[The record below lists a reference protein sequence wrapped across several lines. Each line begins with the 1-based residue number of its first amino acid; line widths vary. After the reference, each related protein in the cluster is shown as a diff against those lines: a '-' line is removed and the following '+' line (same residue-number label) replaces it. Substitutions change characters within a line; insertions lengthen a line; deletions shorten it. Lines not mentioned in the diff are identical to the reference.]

1 MKIIRKRHLPEIR
14 LVDEIRWESMAA
26 DYQYITG
33 IYGGKVL
40 NIQLIYEPPTAQDY
54 VNLRLRSGMGNKDLK
69 RSQTALENSLFTVS
83 LYDEKRLVGFGRVV
97 GDGGITYIVS
107 DIMVDEEYRRKGFAE
122 QIMGAIDNYFEENTH
137 EDSYIC
143 LIANHPAD
151 KLYHKHGFKYLPE
164 DKCGMLRNQN
174 SDSTKL

>member
-1 MKIIRKRHLPEIR
+1 M
-14 LVDEIRWESMAA
+14 
-26 DYQYITG
+26 
-33 IYGGKVL
+33 

-69 RSQTALENSLFTVS
+69 RSQAALKNSLFTVS

-122 QIMGAIDNYFEENTH
+122 QIMGAIDKYFEENTH

-151 KLYHKHGFKYLPE
+151 KLYHKHGFKL
-164 DKCGMLRNQN
+164 
-174 SDSTKL
+174 

>member
-54 VNLRLRSGMGNKDLK
+54 VNLRLRSGMGKKDLK
-69 RSQTALENSLFTVS
+69 RSQTALENSLFTV
-83 LYDEKRLVGFGRVV
+83 
-97 GDGGITYIVS
+97 
-107 DIMVDEEYRRKGFAE
+107 
-122 QIMGAIDNYFEENTH
+122 
-137 EDSYIC
+137 
-143 LIANHPAD
+143 
-151 KLYHKHGFKYLPE
+151 
-164 DKCGMLRNQN
+164 
-174 SDSTKL
+174 